1 MSTNTTP
8 EIVLPHLVGV
18 DEAARILGVSKSLLN
33 RDRRNGEAG
42 GVPCIRIAGR
52 ALYSPQQLI
61 AWAEAKAQTN
71 IAAAAPHASEPPA
84 KRGRGRPRKGTW

>member
-1 MSTNTTP
+1 MNDKATP

-33 RDRRNGEAG
+33 RDRRTGEAG

-61 AWAEAKAQTN
+61 AWAEAKAMTST
-71 IAAAAPHASEPPA
+71 AEAAPHAPESPA
-84 KRGRGRPRKGTW
+84 KRGRGRPRKMA

>member
-33 RDRRNGEAG
+33 RDRRTGEAG
-42 GVPCIRIAGR
+42 NVPCIRIAGR
-52 ALYSPQQLI
+52 ALYSPSQLI
-61 AWAEAKAQTN
+61 GWAEAKAQTG
-71 IAAAAPHASEPPA
+71 IAEAVPRAPEPPA
-84 KRGRGRPRKGTW
+84 KRGRGRPRKMA

>member
-1 MSTNTTP
+1 MSANTTP

-33 RDRRNGEAG
+33 RDRRTGEAG

-52 ALYSPQQLI
+52 ALYSPSQLI
-61 AWAEAKAQTN
+61 AWAEAKAQ
-71 IAAAAPHASEPPA
+71 IGAAEAAAARTPEPPA
-84 KRGRGRPRKGTW
+84 KRGRGRPRKMA